1 VRILRKLLAFVAL
14 VIAAA
19 VFGAGYGAL
28 HDQLSYTVA
37 PEYFTRFKFIQFAW
51 AGVADMAPRVGAAIV
66 GALATW
72 WVGLYAGIL
81 VAGAGLLHRTAH
93 EMVESTFRAYALLVL
108 VAVCAGLIGLAV
120 GWLGFGANEAA
131 AYVDW
136 WRPDGLISP
145 KRFFAVGMMH
155 DASYLGGAVGALVAV
170 GYQRHAAHRRRDASS
185 PSVAALSSHAA

>member
-1 VRILRKLLAFVAL
+1 VRILRKLLAFVVL

-37 PEYFTRFKFIQFAW
+37 PEYFTRFKFIQFGW
-51 AGVADMAPRVGAAIV
+51 AGVADMAPRVGAATV

-72 WVGLYAGIL
+72 WVGLCAGIL
-81 VAGAGLLHRTAH
+81 VAGAGFQHRSAR
-93 EMVESTFRAYALLVL
+93 EMIESTFRAYAFLAL
-108 VAVCAGLIGLAV
+108 VAVCTGLIGLAV
-120 GWLGFGANEAA
+120 GWIGFGANESA

-145 KRFFAVGMMH
+145 RRFFAVGMMH
-155 DASYLGGAVGALVAV
+155 DASYVGGAIAPLVAV
-170 GYQRHAAHRRRDASS
+170 RYQGHAARRRRDPSS
-185 PSVAALSSHAA
+185 PSLAAVSPHAA